1 LIWFYIPLFKI
12 VKIDTLVLTVLASV
26 NCYNTMRERDKMKIA
41 LVIDRFLPR
50 KGGGERYVQILAK
63 GLAQEGHDVTIFARR
78 FPVSPPNDRNIHY
91 HVVKVPGWPGFLRV
105 LLFARRCQKEA
116 KKGSFDIV
124 HDVGH
129 MVGADIFNPHGG
141 VEQVW
146 LQRYFASYHHP
157 FHRFLKRIQRLF
169 SPKEW
174 AVILLQKR
182 QFLSDK
188 TRHIIAI
195 SPMIKTHIRS
205 RYHGVPEDKIT
216 IIQNPTDLSRFKPE
230 NRHVF
235 RERERNKLGL
245 KNDDIAILFAG
256 NNFRLKGL
264 YPLIQSLTILEHLNA
279 IAPFF
284 KLLVAGNENPS
295 PWKRVCE
302 RAGVGNR
309 VAFLGPV
316 RDMER
321 LYAASDIFALPTYY
335 DSASL
340 VVLEALASG
349 LPVITSVWN
358 GASFLIDVPAAGV
371 VLNGNDNPEEIARA
385 LYAYFPGKKREK
397 ALEASPKTV
406 IACSLEY
413 HVDQILEIYR
423 EVIKKKAHG

>member
-1 LIWFYIPLFKI
+1 
-12 VKIDTLVLTVLASV
+12 
-26 NCYNTMRERDKMKIA
+26 MRERDKMKIA

-63 GLAQEGHDVTIFARR
+63 GLAQEGHDVAIFARR
-78 FPVSPPNDRNIHY
+78 FPGTPPNDRNIHY

-105 LLFARRCQKEA
+105 LLFARCCQKEA
-116 KKGSFDIV
+116 KNGSFDIV

-129 MVGADIFNPHGG
+129 MVGADVFNPHGG
-141 VEQVW
+141 VERVW

-157 FHRFLKRIQRLF
+157 FHRSLKRIQRLL

-174 AVILLQKR
+174 AMILLQKR
-182 QFLSDK
+182 QVLSDK

-195 SPMIKTHIRS
+195 SPMIKTHIRE
-205 RYHGVPEDKIT
+205 RYPEIPDNKISV
-216 IIQNPTDLSRFKPE
+216 IENPADMSRFTPL
-230 NRHVF
+230 NRKMF
-235 RERERNKLGL
+235 RETKRAELGL
-245 KNDDIAILFAG
+245 NENEIAILFAG

-279 IAPFF
+279 SAPFF
-284 KLLVAGNENPS
+284 KLLVAGNENPP
-295 PWKRVCE
+295 PWERVCE
-302 RAGVGNR
+302 RVGVGNR

-316 RDMER
+316 GDMER

-358 GASFLIDVPAAGV
+358 GASALIDVPAAGM
-371 VLNGNDNPEEIARA
+371 VLTENDNPEEIARA
-385 LYAYFPGKKREK
+385 LYTYFPGKKREK
-397 ALEASPKTV
+397 ALEASPKAV
-406 IACSLEY
+406 IACSLKY
-413 HVDQILEIYR
+413 HVDQILEIYL